1 VLERFQALLGQESF
15 LEIQFTKP
23 VDQLQVDLQRQLQT
37 IPLPTSFSDE
47 NRKSVT
53 VVLDGL
59 SALSGLAT
67 ALAPTSP
74 GIGAMIW
81 ESTRMII
88 TVRRRAVANTP
99 IIESSPL

>member
-1 VLERFQALLGQESF
+1 VLESFQTLVGQKSF
-15 LEIQFTKP
+15 SAIQFHKP
-23 VDQLQVDLQRQLQT
+23 VDQLWEDLQRQLQT
-37 IPLPTSFSDE
+37 ISLPTDFSHE
-47 NRKSVT
+47 NRESVT
-53 VVLDGL
+53 VVVGGL

-88 TVRRRAVANTP
+88 TVRPLTVANTP
-99 IIESSPL
+99 IIG